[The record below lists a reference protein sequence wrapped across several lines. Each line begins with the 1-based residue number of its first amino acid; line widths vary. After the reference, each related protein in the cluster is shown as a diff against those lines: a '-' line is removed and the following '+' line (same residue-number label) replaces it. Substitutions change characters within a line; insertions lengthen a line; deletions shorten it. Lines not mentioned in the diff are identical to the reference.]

1 MLSIRHL
8 PFAKSTSL
16 LADVHFIL
24 CAIKR
29 KGDITK
35 MLCSSHLIARVRYRR
50 VLLQH
55 QNTLKNVYNSQ
66 NVLKYTFFSIRKHVK
81 LNIRQNICN
90 YNSHRLDS
98 LFFDIKIRKI
108 IEFFNITNILAT
120 CKSSFQIGNCIFSLC
135 FSPLVITKLTL
146 LTIWHQLGETMLF
159 LLSNL
164 ETRR

>member
-1 MLSIRHL
+1 
-8 PFAKSTSL
+8 
-16 LADVHFIL
+16 
-24 CAIKR
+24 
-29 KGDITK
+29 

-90 YNSHRLDS
+90 LAPLYNSHRLDC

-120 CKSSFQIGNCIFSLC
+120 CKSSFQIGNCFFSLC